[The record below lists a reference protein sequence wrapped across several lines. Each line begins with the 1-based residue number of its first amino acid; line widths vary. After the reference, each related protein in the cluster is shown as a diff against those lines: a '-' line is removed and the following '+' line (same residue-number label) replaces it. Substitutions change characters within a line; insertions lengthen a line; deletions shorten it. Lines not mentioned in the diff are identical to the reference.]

1 MCSYPSISLVF
12 FTVTGAV
19 LREKKNLVLQA
30 HGLKTVRIRHVH
42 LIVFKKWWVAKCRG
56 RGGGAA
62 ARQEKNTTPG
72 NTNEQRDHTTTHITV
87 VNDLMS
93 RYLYHP

>member
-19 LREKKNLVLQA
+19 LREKKSLVLQA

-42 LIVFKKWWVAKCRG
+42 LIVFETWWVAKCRG
-56 RGGGAA
+56 RRGGGL
-62 ARQEKNTTPG
+62 QQKNTPG
-72 NTNEQRDHTTTHITV
+72 NTIEQRDRTNKAHY
-87 VNDLMS
+87 MS
-93 RYLYHP
+93 RYMYHP